1 MSSAERNPDP
11 EGLDLFEHAPCGLLL
26 LGADGRI
33 VRVNSTFCSGLE
45 LDPVSLHGARFSDLL
60 TAGGRIFYETHFAP
74 LLRMQGA
81 FDEVALDLR
90 LPGGGRVPVMANAAE
105 TRDASGDLL
114 FIRVAIIKAPERR
127 QYERDLVEAR
137 REVERLNAA
146 LEARITEAEA
156 GAELRE
162 QFVAVLGHDL
172 RNPLAA
178 IQAGTNLLALQPQT
192 EKSTA
197 VLALIRAS
205 VKRMG
210 GLIDNILD
218 LARAR
223 LGAGL
228 TVSIKPRAA
237 LRPALEQILAEIRAA
252 WPDQMVEAEFED
264 SLDGLNLDPDRIAQ
278 LFSNLLAKAVV
289 HGAAGEPIRAGAAV
303 SPGEFELWVSNAG
316 EPISEA
322 AMARLF
328 QPFYRGDVRPH
339 AGGLGLGLYIASE
352 IARAHGGSLSV
363 TSHATETRFTL
374 RIPISTA

>member
-26 LGADGRI
+26 LGPGGRI
-33 VRVNSTFCSGLE
+33 VRVNSTFCSWLE

-127 QYERDLVEAR
+127 
-137 REVERLNAA
+137 EVERLNAA

-178 IQAGTNLLALQPQT
+178 IQAGTNLLSLQPQT

-278 LFSNLLAKAVV
+278 LFSNLLANAVV

-322 AMARLF
+322 AMGRLF